1 MSHRAQRP
9 APRARGSEERERR
22 EMEGSVGEKR
32 GRESGVLV
40 DMQWKEMVTGGDGR
54 REARDRRGV
63 TAALSVE
70 RSE

>member
-1 MSHRAQRP
+1 
-9 APRARGSEERERR
+9 
-22 EMEGSVGEKR
+22 VGEKR
-32 GRESGVLV
+32 GRESAVLV
-40 DMQWKEMVTGGDGR
+40 DMQWKEMVMGGDGR

>member
-9 APRARGSEERERR
+9 ARKRERR
-22 EMEGSVGEKR
+22 EREGSVGEKR
-32 GRESGVLV
+32 GRESAVLV

-54 REARDRRGV
+54 REAHDSRGV
-63 TAALSVE
+63 TAVLSVE